1 MAKSLRLRTVAEGV
15 ETAAQLETLRALGCE
30 MAQGYFLAPPM
41 PADQLLQWQKDY
53 CHKLQAQ

>member
-15 ETAAQLETLRALGCE
+15 ETAAQLELLRTLGCE
-30 MAQGYFLAPPM
+30 MAQGYYIASPM

-53 CHKLQAQ
+53 CHKLLAQ